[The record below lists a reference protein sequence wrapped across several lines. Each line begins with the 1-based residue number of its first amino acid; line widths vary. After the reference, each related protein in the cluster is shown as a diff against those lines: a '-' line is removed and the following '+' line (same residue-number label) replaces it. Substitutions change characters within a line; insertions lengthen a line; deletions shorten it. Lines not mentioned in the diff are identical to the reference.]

1 MVNRNILDQNGFNSR
16 NILNIR
22 NQKLKDGKAIK
33 INTSITNKNEIDLN
47 MKTNTTEQTTVG
59 DTDLFLL
66 SDTTGSTI
74 KYITGINL
82 KQKALLHLVGG
93 TNINLTTDAQGDT
106 EINLDDNIDTAGSI
120 TCKDFV
126 KIKNTNNAVS
136 SFGGI
141 LSLEGSVPQIS
152 YPFRY
157 KQQIFHTNSGDA
169 YQILAEDNALNQRV
183 LFELH
188 SGTNN
193 TTTHTVN
200 FHTANLT
207 NILKINTYDA
217 NVLELNNNNQQY
229 LIKDTGKNF
238 VNNDIL
244 SVDINNKISPIT
256 PTDIISNI
264 VAGTNLNRN
273 VNTINLN
280 TTLTGITNINS
291 TTIATKL
298 DISAHPTIDTL
309 GGVLKLLKPTKTNP
323 DGSINI
329 YNRDFEILTD
339 LQNNDNNG
347 VLVFRALKPIPA
359 LPDYDILSMGSFSGS
374 NQIRANTKMIIQPLV
389 DDYTD
394 DEFMLNIKSFVD
406 KSCKVCIQSDIVNT
420 FVSKETSLIF
430 KNHFIQAD
438 IGLNVNNK
446 LYLHHP
452 STNTNQSRVEF
463 FLGSAIKDSNS
474 LIFELTPNLAN
485 MYKPLYMNDNQ
496 INFQTNNTNHFI
508 KMNNGTDFN
517 GLEYAGGGS
526 GSQVA
531 HYFKSTNGSGTD
543 LMKMY
548 EAKVEILRPLYMNST
563 GASGSSTDRPIYL
576 HTNEAFYIKYL
587 SDGTINGTDIAGFDG
602 VRLSNTSTQSTN
614 KINLQTYDTHP
625 TTGQTAGHTNIFN
638 TLAVIRGN
646 TSLQNDINDTFAV
659 KCDGFCKAI
668 IHSDNND
675 VELALKCGSSNSNQA
690 VIKRQTNN
698 RFLINN
704 NGEFRVEVS
713 NNTCNFVNNNGRLAW
728 QNDRNLVI
736 YDTGGNAVF
745 ASDTDISERRFKD
758 NIVSLDL
765 ENSYNIIK
773 LLNPVSFVYKEDP
786 NTPKKG
792 FIVDEVEDKIPECI
806 RELTNCDCEDKSSKL
821 LYKEDIVPDLVAS
834 VKYLINKVET
844 QETTI
849 SNLNQYLLNEISTL
863 KEQLITQSTLISN
876 LQSQINNI

>member
-1 MVNRNILDQNGFNSR
+1 MTNRNILDQNGFNSR

-47 MKTNTTEQTTVG
+47 MKTNTTEQTTIG

-66 SDTTGSTI
+66 SDTTGETI

-82 KQKALLHLVGG
+82 KQKALLHLIGG

-563 GASGSSTDRPIYL
+563 TTNDRPIYL
-576 HTNEAFYIKYL
+576 HYNTDFFIKYQN
-587 SDGTINGTDIAGFDG
+587 SSGQNVVECKGYNGVHLGSTAANNVNLKVQQDRVEIGGYAGVIQDN
-602 VRLSNTSTQSTN
+602 R
-614 KINLQTYDTHP
+614 
-625 TTGQTAGHTNIFN
+625 TNIPL
-638 TLAVIRGN
+638 T
-646 TSLQNDINDTFAV
+646 QNDTLIVRNEGLATLRVRSFTNNATFLLQSGNNYNASITYTGSQFRIETVGQEFRTDASNHNFYNSSTLRLAFQSDTNLVVYDGSTVKFASNDSKNAHSSIQYKKNINDL
-659 KCDGFCKAI
+659 
-668 IHSDNND
+668 
-675 VELALKCGSSNSNQA
+675 VE
-690 VIKRQTNN
+690 
-698 RFLINN
+698 
-704 NGEFRVEVS
+704 
-713 NNTCNFVNNNGRLAW
+713 
-728 QNDRNLVI
+728 
-736 YDTGGNAVF
+736 
-745 ASDTDISERRFKD
+745 SES
-758 NIVSLDL
+758 I
-765 ENSYNIIK
+765 NIIK
-773 LLNPVSFVYKEDP
+773 NINPVSFEYLEKYWDKHDQCNSCNCNVR
-786 NTPKKG
+786 KG
-792 FIVDEVEDKIPECI
+792 FIWEDTKPILPQACRTINMDNPDEETTYTLDV
-806 RELTNCDCEDKSSKL
+806 REV
-821 LYKEDIVPDLVAS
+821 IPDLV
-834 VKYLINKVET
+834 KV
-844 QETTI
+844 
-849 SNLNQYLLNEISTL
+849 NQYLLNEISTL